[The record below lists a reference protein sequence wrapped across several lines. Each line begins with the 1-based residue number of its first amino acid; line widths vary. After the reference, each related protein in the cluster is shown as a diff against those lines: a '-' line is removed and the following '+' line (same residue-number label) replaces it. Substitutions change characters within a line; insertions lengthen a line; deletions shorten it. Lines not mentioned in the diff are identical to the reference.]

1 MKDLYQALGVDKST
15 SQDDIKKAYRKLT
28 RELHPDKNP
37 GNKAAEER
45 FKEVS
50 NAYEVLGDADR
61 RALYDEFGEMS
72 LTQGFDAERAR
83 AYKQARQGY
92 GGGYSG
98 FPGGGGFSN
107 YGDARGTSFD
117 DLLSQLF
124 GGGRVDL
131 GGMGGGMGGDPFG
144 RAQARSRKGHDVQGE
159 IRVSL
164 LDSLLGVTVPLRV
177 ESREG
182 SHRTIDVKVP
192 EGVTDGGKLRLR
204 GQGGSGDP
212 PGDIILTIRVDA
224 GRSLE
229 REGNN
234 LKLKLPV
241 TALEAYRGG
250 KVDVPTPWGTVTMNL
265 PAGTQNGQMLRLR
278 DKGVRLRGEPQGDLF
293 VILDVRM
300 PDKGDE
306 ELLAVLERLQGETV
320 LRREEALA

>member
-1 MKDLYQALGVDKST
+1 MKDLYQALGVDRSA
-15 SQDDIKKAYRKLT
+15 SQDDIKKQYRKLT

-45 FKEVS
+45 FKDVS
-50 NAYEVLGDADR
+50 NAYEVLGDAER

-83 AYKQARQGY
+83 AYKQARESY
-92 GGGYSG
+92 GGWPGGQGGYSGG

-107 YGDARGTSFD
+107 FGDARGTSFD

-124 GGGRVDL
+124 GGGRVN
-131 GGMGGGMGGDPFG
+131 MGGDPFG
-144 RAQARSRKGHDVQGE
+144 RTQTRSRKGADLQGE

-177 ESREG
+177 EARDG

-192 EGVTDGGKLRLR
+192 EGVTDGAKLRLR
-204 GQGGSGDP
+204 GQGGPGDP
-212 PGDIILTIRVDA
+212 PGDIILTINVDP
-224 GRSLE
+224 GRNLE

-234 LKLKLPV
+234 LRLNLPV

-250 KVDVPTPWGTVTMNL
+250 KIDVPTPWGTVTMNL

-278 DKGVRLRGEPQGDLF
+278 EKGVRIKGEAQGDLF
-293 VILDVRM
+293 VVIDVRM
-300 PDKGDE
+300 PEKGDA
-306 ELLAVLERLQGETV
+306 ELLAVLERLQGATQ